1 MTALDLNRHGVVVA
15 SAGTGKT
22 YTLERLVLRLICEEH
37 AKFEQILLV
46 TYTEK
51 AAGELKRRLRETL
64 EERAGRDAEHRQALQ
79 AAIDSFD
86 KAAIS
91 TIHGFCQR
99 VLQDHAFENRH
110 EFRADLVQDPDLLDS
125 CLREIQRTCW
135 RSDFGEH
142 LARVL
147 ELAGY
152 DQPGRKAEDWEKK
165 VQELALRYRPRCDH
179 RLRPEL
185 PADWLERLR
194 KQLAAGPE
202 EPALGE
208 QLLVH
213 SVLQLQDRL
222 AQVKRERG
230 QQSFEDMILRVDEA
244 LDEKLN
250 PGAASLVASLRRY
263 RYAVV
268 DEFQDTDPIQWR
280 IFRRI
285 FVEGGGDHRLFVV
298 GDPKQAI
305 FGFRGADLHT
315 FLVAQNDLVRRYGAV
330 QQDLTTNWRSSPEL
344 LESLNQLFA
353 KGGWFEPTGLPY
365 TPVEPAP
372 AQERKN
378 EVLEDRSGRAAL
390 TLIDL
395 SNYDYITPARRH
407 YAKVIAGEIR
417 RLLGGVGGK
426 PALEFTVKG
435 EKRALQAGDISVL
448 VWRRREALPV
458 IEAFREAGIPFTF
471 YKQQGLWQS
480 PEAVQLGYILRAL
493 ARPEE
498 PALFR
503 KSLLTRFYGIRPEDL
518 AQAEALPFEHAINDF
533 FMTCRELA
541 EERRWAELFQTL
553 LEKTGV
559 LFTDS
564 GATGAERSLAN
575 FRHIMQTLE
584 QAAYGN
590 NLDLFGLLER
600 FNQLRLR
607 TGDEDTAVQP
617 IETDRPKVR
626 ILTIHTSKGLEAPVV
641 FLAGGFT
648 HGLASSWCTYRD
660 DHGNIVF
667 DVAADEQAKQRADKE
682 RDDEDRR
689 VFYVALTRAMFKL
702 YVPQVAYDKTSYRMP
717 GPVVNIL
724 TQAIEKSGLERMH
737 PSLVARVAKSEQNRL
752 AALRLQPAAPSPQ
765 MVQAPALVAADLFP
779 RLDPDLAQRRIVT
792 KSFSSLHRQ
801 RVLAPDEPEEA
812 DWSPRTDDDAPDPLD
827 GDGLLRGPVFGALVH
842 EVIENMDFAA
852 IAAASG
858 PPVLLNA
865 GTASRLL
872 IDEQIARHLPELIV
886 EESNAPVA
894 QHCRETVAALVWQAL
909 RTPLAALGGRLA
921 DVPAQDR
928 LHELEF
934 AFPEALEPP
943 PPEVRRQEGFWV
955 GVIDLVV
962 RRGNRFFLFDWKTNL
977 LQGAYTPAELTRNM
991 KECEYDRQYRLYLHA
1006 LGRWLSRVR
1015 GKAFDFERDFGGV
1028 YYLYLRG
1035 MNGRDETAGVFLAR
1049 PSTDDL
1055 CLERILAR

>member
-1 MTALDLNRHGVVVA
+1 MTALDLNRHAVVVA

-22 YTLERLVLRLICEEH
+22 YTLERLVLRLLCEEH
-37 AKFEQILLV
+37 AKLEQILLV

-51 AAGELKRRLRETL
+51 AAGELKRRLRDAL
-64 EERAGRDAEHRQALQ
+64 EERADRDAEHRQALQ

-165 VQELALRYRPRCDH
+165 VKELALRYRPRCDH

-185 PADWLERLR
+185 PADWVETVR
-194 KQLAAGPE
+194 KRLAAGAE

-213 SVLQLQDRL
+213 TVLQLQARL

-244 LDEKLN
+244 LDERLN
-250 PGAASLVASLRRY
+250 PSAAALLASLRRY

-280 IFRRI
+280 IFRRT

-315 FLVAQNDLVRRYGAV
+315 FLVAQNDLVRSYGAV
-330 QQDLTTNWRSSPEL
+330 QQDLTVNWRSTPEL
-344 LESLNQLFA
+344 LEPLNQLFA

-372 AQERKN
+372 PEKREN
-378 EVLEDRSGRAAL
+378 ELLTCDDRSGRAAL

-395 SNYDYITPARRH
+395 SNHDYIAPARRYH
-407 YAKVIAGEIR
+407 AKVIAGEIR
-417 RLLGGVGGK
+417 RLLSGAGGK

-435 EKRALQAGDISVL
+435 EKRALQAGDICVL

-458 IEAFREAGIPFTF
+458 IDAFREAGIPFTF

-480 PEAVQLGYILRAL
+480 PEAIQLGYILRAL

-503 KSLLTRFYGIRPEDL
+503 KSLLTRFYGFRPQEL
-518 AQAEALPFEHAINDF
+518 AQVEVLPFEPAVNDF

-541 EERRWAELFQTL
+541 EERRWSELFQTL

-559 LFTDS
+559 LFADS

-590 NLDLFGLLER
+590 NLDLFGMLER

-607 TGDEDTAVQP
+607 TGEEDSAVQP

-648 HGLASSWCTYRD
+648 HGVASSWCTYRD
-660 DHGNIVF
+660 ENGRVVF

-682 RDDEDRR
+682 RDEEDRR

-702 YVPQVAYDKTSYRMP
+702 YVPQVGIGKTYRMP

-724 TQAIEKSGLERMH
+724 TPAIDQAGLERMH
-737 PSLVARVAKSEQNRL
+737 PSLIGRVALAEQKHL
-752 AALRLQPAAPSPQ
+752 AALRLQPAVPAPQ
-765 MVQAPALVAADLFP
+765 IAVAPVLIAAELFP

-801 RVLAPDEPEEA
+801 RVTADEPEDA
-812 DWSPRTDDDAPDPLD
+812 DWSPRTDDDTPDPLD
-827 GDGLLRGPVFGALVH
+827 GDGVLRGPVFGALVH
-842 EVIENMDFAA
+842 EVIENIDFGA

-858 PPVLLNA
+858 PAALLE
-865 GTASRLL
+865 TSVPSRLL
-872 IDEQIARHLPELIV
+872 IDEQIARLPEFV
-886 EESNAPVA
+886 VGEQDARPA
-894 QHCRETVAALVWQAL
+894 QHCRETVAGLVWQAL
-909 RTPLAALGGRLA
+909 RTPLAALGGPLA

-962 RRGNRFFLFDWKTNL
+962 RRGSRFFLFDWKTNL
-977 LQGAYTPAELTRNM
+977 LQGAYTPAELAQNM

-1006 LGRWLSRVR
+1006 LGRWLGRIR

-1035 MNGRDETAGVFLAR
+1035 MNGRNETAGVFFAR
-1049 PSTDDL
+1049 PTADDL
-1055 CLERILAR
+1055 RLERIVAR